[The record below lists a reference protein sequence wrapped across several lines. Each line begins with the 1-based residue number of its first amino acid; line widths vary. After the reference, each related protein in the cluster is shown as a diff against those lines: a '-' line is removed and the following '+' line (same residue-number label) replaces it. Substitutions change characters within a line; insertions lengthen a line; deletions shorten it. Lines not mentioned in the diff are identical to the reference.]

1 MVVSQGHLRALGYEM
16 LCVLKNDNYMR
27 FEEINYTIYSSSL
40 CRNSVDDLTLY
51 DLLRRMK
58 VG

>member
-1 MVVSQGHLRALGYEM
+1 M
-16 LCVLKNDNYMR
+16 LCVLKDDNYMR

-40 CRNSVDDLTLY
+40 YRNSVGDLTLY
-51 DLLRRMK
+51 DLLRKIK